1 MGVDGQLRVVE
12 PQLLHA
18 DLVEVPAEAH
28 DLARWQKPVAAGD
41 DQMRVFGQARA
52 DAADEAVGALV
63 SQEMEIVQKE
73 IVGCFP
79 GGKRPAELLHHAPG
93 AGLVAREVECIQ
105 HVEPRVP
112 EGVLRA
118 SP

>member
-1 MGVDGQLRVVE
+1 MDMDGNAIGMNTQVIWDTNAMSLALSMDYVMGALDRQGI
-12 PQLLHA
+12 A
-18 DLVEVPAEAH
+18 YM
-28 DLARWQKPVAAGD
+28 KAGGD
-41 DQMRVFGQARA
+41 A
-52 DAADEAVGALV
+52 DAADKADGALIA
-63 SQEMEIVQKE
+63 QKMEIVQEE
-73 IVGCFP
+73 IVGRFP

>member
-1 MGVDGQLRVVE
+1 MVE

-28 DLARWQKPVAAGD
+28 DLARWQKSVAAGD

-52 DAADEAVGALV
+52 DAADESDGALV
-63 SQEMEIVQKE
+63 SQEMKIVQKE

-93 AGLVAREVECIQ
+93 TGLVAREIERI
-105 HVEPRVP
+105 EKRKPRVP

>member
-1 MGVDGQLRVVE
+1 MGVDGKLRVIE

-52 DAADEAVGALV
+52 DAADKADGALIA
-63 SQEMEIVQKE
+63 QKMEIVQEE
-73 IVGCFP
+73 IVGRFP

-93 AGLVAREVECIQ
+93 TGLVTREIERVEKRK
-105 HVEPRVP
+105 PRVP